1 MLFRSRSNRF
11 LNLAHAQL
19 GAVPALILAKFVIDW
34 GWSWWVAFVVC
45 LAVGALTGV
54 LVDRVVIARLRRMTK
69 STVSLLLASIGVT
82 QLLLAMTYI
91 PALGPNNNKLD
102 SQGYPLPFQSH
113 LSVGQVVLGGQYV
126 MILILVPTLV
136 LALTAFLRFTSL
148 GKAIRAAA
156 SNPDA
161 ARLCGI
167 STRRV
172 STITWGLAG
181 VLSAIT
187 AILQAPS
194 QGSFNAE
201 ALGPELLL
209 LALGAAAFGAFVSIP
224 GALIG
229 GLAIG
234 LAQQLTLAQTSSGG
248 DAELVVF
255 AVILGIILL
264 RGRAIAAVFAS
275 SGAVVDDQPPVRVP
289 DVVRSRAVVAR
300 RPLWSAG
307 LYLSVAVLFPLL
319 PYFRTNAHTFELV
332 VVLVYAVLGVAMT
345 MLVGWGGQV
354 SLGHFALVGV
364 GAFIAA
370 RFAAHNWSLVILLVV
385 AGLVGAAVMVAV
397 GLPALRVRG
406 LTLAVT
412 SLGLAVVA
420 PDWLF
425 RQTWFG
431 SSQPF
436 GVQVNPPM
444 VISGLGHTTSQ
455 RSVYYFALAVLVLT
469 LLAARALRRSV
480 PGRLVIA
487 VRDNERA
494 ASAFGVTPATVKLAV
509 LALSG
514 FVAAMAGV
522 LWADAW
528 RTVSA
533 EQFDPN
539 LSLVLLAVPVIGGLG
554 SVAGAVAGALV
565 IYMPTYFVSPALSGL
580 FGQFGHQIGF
590 QLGLA
595 GLGLIGV
602 LLTYP
607 TGVAGAARRG
617 WEVFVSRLAEEY
629 ARRPAPEAPDRSLVV
644 DDVHLSFGGVTA
656 LQGASIDVRPG
667 EIVGLIGPNGAGKT
681 TLMNVISGVVQPDA
695 GSVRLRDQELV
706 GLPPEYRAAFGLGRS
721 FQDALL
727 FPGLTV
733 TETIQVA
740 LSSANR
746 VGFLA
751 ASLGAPWAR
760 SADETTAA
768 RAREVIERLGLSAW
782 ADSLTT
788 ELSTGTRR
796 ICDLA
801 AQVASGPAVLLLDE
815 PTAGVAQREA
825 EAFGPLLRRIR
836 DELDC
841 SILIVEHDMPLLMG
855 LCDRVYAMESGRVIA
870 EGTPEEIRSDPLV
883 VASYLGTSEVAVARS
898 GSGSRPTGDGSRS
911 RSGNG
916 ARKGPASR
924 NRPKEEVKP

>member
-1 MLFRSRSNRF
+1 MTSGSLVLGVLNGLIVGLLAVGLVLVYRSNRF

-19 GAVPALILAKFVIDW
+19 GAVPALLLARFVIDW
-34 GWSWWVAFVVC
+34 GWSWWAAFVVC

-54 LVDRVVIARLRRMTK
+54 LVDRLVISRLRRRTR
-69 STVSLLLASIGVT
+69 STVSLLLATIGVT
-82 QLLLAMTYI
+82 QLLLALTYI
-91 PALGPNNNKLD
+91 PALGPDNDKLD
-102 SQGYPLPFQSH
+102 SLGYPLPFQSH

-126 MILILVPTLV
+126 LILILVPLLV
-136 LALTAFLRFTSL
+136 AGLGAFLRFSVL
-148 GKAIRAAA
+148 GKTIRAAA
-156 SNPDA
+156 SNADA

-172 STITWGLAG
+172 STITWGIAG

-201 ALGPELLL
+201 SLGPELLL

-224 GALIG
+224 GALVG
-229 GLAIG
+229 GLVIG
-234 LAQQLTLAQTSSGG
+234 MAQQLTLAGTASGG

-255 AVILGIILL
+255 VVILGIILL

-275 SGAVVDDQPPVRVP
+275 TGAVVDDQPPARVP
-289 DVVRSRAVVAR
+289 DAVRDRAVVAR
-300 RPLWSAG
+300 RPVWASA
-307 LYLSVAVLFPLL
+307 LCLVVAVLAPLL
-319 PYFRTNAHTFELV
+319 PFFRSSAHTFELV
-332 VVLVYAVLGVAMT
+332 LVLLFALIGVAMT
-345 MLVGWGGQV
+345 VLVGWAGQV

-370 RFAAHNWSLVILLVV
+370 RFAGHNWSLVVLLLL
-385 AGLVGAAVMVAV
+385 AGLVGAAVMVVV

-425 RQTWFG
+425 RQSWFG
-431 SSQPF
+431 SAQPF
-436 GVQVNPPM
+436 GVQVGPPPLLA
-444 VISGLGHTTSQ
+444 GLGRPGSQ
-455 RSVYYFALAVLVLT
+455 RAIYYVSLAVLVVT
-469 LLAARALRRSV
+469 LLAVRTLRRSV

-514 FVAAMAGV
+514 FAAAMAGV

-528 RTVSA
+528 HTVSA
-533 EQFDPN
+533 GQFDPN
-539 LSLVLLAVPVIGGLG
+539 LSLALLAVPVIGGLG
-554 SVAGAVAGALV
+554 SPAGAVAAALLV
-565 IYMPTYFVSPALSGL
+565 YLPTYFVSPALSGL

-595 GLGLIGV
+595 GLGLVGV
-602 LLTYP
+602 LLAYP
-607 TGVAGAARRG
+607 TGVAGAARRA
-617 WEVFVSRLAEEY
+617 WEAFVWRLAEDQ
-629 ARRPAPEAPDRSLVV
+629 RSRPVAEPGDGSLVV
-644 DDVHLSFGGVTA
+644 EDVVLAFGGVTA
-656 LQGASIDVRPG
+656 LQGTSIEVRPR

-681 TLMNVISGVVQPDA
+681 TLMNVISGVLQPDG
-695 GSVRLRDQELV
+695 GSVRLAGQEMV
-706 GLPPEYRAAFGLGRS
+706 GLPAEYRAAFGLGRS

-733 TETIQVA
+733 TETVQVA
-740 LSSANR
+740 LSRANR

-760 SADETTAA
+760 AADASTAA
-768 RAREVIERLGLSAW
+768 RAREVMERLGLTPW
-782 ADSLTT
+782 AEALTS

-825 EAFGPLLRRIR
+825 EAFGPLLRRLR

-870 EGTPEEIRSDPLV
+870 EGTPEQVRADPQV
-883 VASYLGTSEVAVARS
+883 MASYLGTDEVAVARS
-898 GSGSRPTGDGSRS
+898 G
-911 RSGNG
+911 
-916 ARKGPASR
+916 ARTRRRK
-924 NRPKEEVKP
+924 VKVP